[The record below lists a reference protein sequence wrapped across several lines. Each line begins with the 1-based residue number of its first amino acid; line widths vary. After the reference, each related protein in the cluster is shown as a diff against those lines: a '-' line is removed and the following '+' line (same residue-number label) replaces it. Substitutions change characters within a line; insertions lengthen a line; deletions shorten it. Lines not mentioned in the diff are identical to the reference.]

1 MPMPLSLEKKEA
13 RVQAV
18 HESEDRFLAGVRQ
31 MNWVTKKLRRPKL
44 PELIDFDLTTGVTR
58 RIRSRA
64 REGIAMIAVRW
75 SSLLVRVFS
84 RSLIVDGPTGQQI
97 GIHHDLSRTS
107 QAVLTRLSRFK
118 RVQVERQREIFVGP
132 M

>member
-44 PELIDFDLTTGVTR
+44 PELIDLDLTTPVVR
-58 RIRSRA
+58 RIR
-64 REGIAMIAVRW
+64 
-75 SSLLVRVFS
+75 
-84 RSLIVDGPTGQQI
+84 
-97 GIHHDLSRTS
+97 
-107 QAVLTRLSRFK
+107 
-118 RVQVERQREIFVGP
+118 
-132 M
+132 